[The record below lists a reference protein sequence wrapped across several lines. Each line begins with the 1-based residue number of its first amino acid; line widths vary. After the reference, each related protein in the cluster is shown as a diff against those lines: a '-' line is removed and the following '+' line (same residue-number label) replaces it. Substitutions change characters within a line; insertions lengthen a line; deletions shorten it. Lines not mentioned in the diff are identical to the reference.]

1 MQFSPAFRFTAALL
15 GTVAYCGNAFAEMRL
30 DMTKGVT
37 DISNQIYDVHFL
49 MFTICAVIAALVFG
63 VMLISIFK
71 HRKSQGHKAAQFH
84 ESTTV
89 EIIWTIIPF
98 FILIVMAIP
107 ATKVLVAMDDTSES
121 ALTVKVTGSQWKW
134 HYEYLS
140 YEEQNDLN
148 VGFFSLLSTPRE
160 QYDELEGPG
169 ATKGEH
175 YLLEVDKPLVI
186 PANQKVRFLIT
197 ADDVI
202 HSWWV
207 PDFGLKRDA
216 VPGFINELWANVP
229 KTGTYRGQC
238 AELCGKDHGFM
249 PVVVEV
255 KEQAEFKT
263 WLAAQQQAKA
273 EADAAA
279 TASLGKDM
287 SMEELMAEG
296 EQVYNARCAACH
308 QANGLG
314 LPGVFPGLKDSPIAK
329 GPVAAHIDI
338 VVDGK
343 AGSAMQA
350 FGGQLTPSELASVIT
365 YERNA
370 WGNNTGDVVQPRD
383 VQ

>member
-1 MQFSPAFRFTAALL
+1 MQLSPAFRLSATLL
-15 GTVAYCGNAFAEMRL
+15 GTLTCGNAFAEMQL

-49 MFTICAVIAALVFG
+49 MLAICTVIAIVVFG
-63 VMLISIFK
+63 VMFISILK
-71 HRKSQGHKAAQFH
+71 HRKSQGHEAAQFH
-84 ESTTV
+84 ESTLV
-89 EIIWTIIPF
+89 EIIWTVIPF

-121 ALTVKVTGSQWKW
+121 ELTVKVTGSQWKW
-134 HYEYLS
+134 HYEYLA
-140 YEEQNDLN
+140 YEDQNDLDF
-148 VGFFSLLSTPRE
+148 GFFSLLSTPRE

-169 ATKGEH
+169 APKSAN

-207 PDFGLKRDA
+207 PDFGIKRDA
-216 VPGFINELWANVP
+216 VPGYINELWTKVP
-229 KTGTYRGQC
+229 KIGTYRGQC
-238 AELCGKDHGFM
+238 AELCGKDHGYM

-255 KEQAEFKT
+255 KEPAEFKT

-273 EADAAA
+273 EAEAAA
-279 TASLGKDM
+279 AASLSKDM
-287 SMEELMAEG
+287 TMDELMAQG

-314 LPGVFPGLKDSPIAK
+314 LPGVFPGLKDSPIVK
-329 GPVAAHIDI
+329 GSVADHIDI
-338 VVDGK
+338 VVNGA
-343 AGSAMQA
+343 AGTSMQA
-350 FGGQLTPSELASVIT
+350 FGSQLTPSELASVIT